1 MIKNILVTGG
11 AGYLG
16 TVLCEKLLDK
26 GFAVVCLDRLWFGK
40 GPIRHLRDNPHFSLV
55 QADIL
60 DMDAHSNIFTDIG
73 AVIHLAGLS
82 DDTSAD
88 LDRELTRAVNY
99 EGSLNL
105 ARRAKACG
113 VKKFLFASTC
123 SVYGANGDSM
133 VNEASPLQ
141 PLSWYARL
149 KADAE
154 KEILALA
161 DSDFSPAALRLA
173 TLYGV
178 SPRMR
183 FDLAV
188 NRMALHACAAK
199 TISVFGEGT
208 QWRPFLH
215 VADAADAFVHC
226 LNLPD
231 EALSGRTYN
240 LGATTGNYRI
250 MDVARLIQEH
260 VQDACISMV
269 PEAPDRRSYRVDF
282 ETIARQNWH
291 PEYTIEKSLP
301 ELLAA
306 IRSTSDPGD
315 ARYYNLDTMQ
325 TMLQTPAIENGVPV
339 RTTALPLCVP
349 FIGPEEEAEVLAVLR
364 SGWLTRGPRTTALED
379 RMKNFLGCGHA
390 ICVNSCTAALHVSLA
405 ALGIGNGD
413 EVITSPVTWPS
424 TANVIVHTGATPVF
438 ADIDPATLNIDARE
452 IEQKITA
459 RTRAVIPVH
468 MAGRP
473 CAMDDIHALAK
484 RHGLFVIE
492 DAAHA
497 VGAVYKGRKIGTL
510 SDTTCFSFYPIKNMT
525 TGEGGLVATD
535 SDDLAKR
542 IKIYGLH
549 GIDTDAWQ
557 RREHGSQ
564 ALGNVVFPGF
574 KYNMSDIQAAI
585 GLPQLDRL
593 EWAIEQRK
601 SISERYDA
609 AFAGLPAISL
619 PRAIDGIQ
627 EAYHLYI
634 IILNIEK
641 LTIDRDQ
648 FRKALLMENI
658 HTGVHFRPLHQ
669 QLYYR
674 DRFGFKKED
683 FPHAAYIGDRIVSL
697 PLYPKMTGR
706 DVDTVIQGVTRLI
719 HFYQKK

>member
-26 GFAVVCLDRLWFGK
+26 GFTVLCLDRFCFGK
-40 GPIRHLRDNPHFSLV
+40 GPVRHMKNNARFSLV

-60 DMDAHSNIFTDIG
+60 EMNAHSNIFTDIE

-82 DDTSAD
+82 DDVSAD
-88 LDRELTRAVNY
+88 LDRDLTRAVNY
-99 EGSLNL
+99 EASVNL
-105 ARRAKACG
+105 ARMAKACG

-123 SVYGANGDSM
+123 SVYGANGDTM
-133 VNEASPLQ
+133 VNETSPLQ

-149 KADAE
+149 KADTE
-154 KEILALA
+154 RYVLALA
-161 DSDFSPAALRLA
+161 GSGFSPAALRLA

-183 FDLAV
+183 FDLTV
-188 NRMALHACAAK
+188 NRMALHACATNAV
-199 TISVFGEGT
+199 SVFGEGI

-226 LNLPD
+226 LSLPD
-231 EALSGRTYN
+231 DTLSGRTYN
-240 LGATTGNYRI
+240 LGTTAENYRI
-250 MDVARLIQEH
+250 LDVARLIQKH
-260 VQDACISMV
+260 TQDARINMV
-269 PEAPDRRSYRVDF
+269 PGTPDRRSYRVDF
-282 ETIARQNWH
+282 NGFAQLGWH
-291 PEYTIEKSLP
+291 AEHTIEKSLP

-315 ARYYNLDTMQ
+315 VRYYNLDTMQ
-325 TMLQTPAIENGVPV
+325 ELLQTPAIESGIPV
-339 RTTALPLCVP
+339 RSTALPFCLP
-349 FIGPEEEAEVLAVLR
+349 SIGPEEEAEVLAVLR

-379 RMKNFLGCGHA
+379 RMKEFLGCGHA
-390 ICVNSCTAALHVSLA
+390 ICVNSCTAALHVSLT
-405 ALGIGNGD
+405 ALGIGPDD

-438 ADIDPATLNIDARE
+438 ADIDPATLNIDVKQ
-452 IEQKITA
+452 IEKKITP

-468 MAGRP
+468 IAGRP
-473 CAMDDIHALAK
+473 CPMDEIHTLAK
-484 RHGLFVIE
+484 SHGLFVIE

-497 VGAVYKGRKIGTL
+497 IGAAYKDRKIGTI

-535 SDDLAKR
+535 NDELAEKIR
-542 IKIYGLH
+542 IYSLH

-557 RREHGSQ
+557 RQAHGSQ
-564 ALGNVVFPGF
+564 AQGKVIVPGF

-601 SISERYDA
+601 NISEQYDA
-609 AFAGLPAISL
+609 AFAGLPGLSR
-619 PRAIDGIQ
+619 PRAIDGVRD
-627 EAYHLYI
+627 ARHLYI
-634 IILNIEK
+634 IILDVEK
-641 LTIDRDQ
+641 LTIDRNQ

-658 HTGVHFRPLHQ
+658 HTGVHFFPLHQ
-669 QLYYR
+669 QPYYR
-674 DRFGFKKED
+674 NRFGFRKED

-697 PLYPKMTGR
+697 PLYPKMTR
-706 DVDTVIQGVTRLI
+706 QDVDTVIRAVTRLI
-719 HFYQKK
+719 RFYQKA